1 MGNIHVVLRREDGT
15 IIDELEDGQSE
26 LARLL
31 RRTRDDVAYP
41 YLRFID
47 PIDDTTFTRQQ
58 MSALVP
64 ELRRLAEAT
73 QSAPV
78 RRVLNL
84 AQLCEA
90 TSHSRL
96 SFIGD

>member
-1 MGNIHVVLRREDGT
+1 MGNIHVVLRREDET
-15 IIDELEDGQSE
+15 IIDELDDGQTE

-31 RRTRDDVAYP
+31 RGTRDDIAYP

-47 PIDDTTFTRQQ
+47 PIDFTTFNRAQ
-58 MSALVP
+58 MSALIP

-73 QSAPV
+73 QSAAV
-78 RRVLNL
+78 RRVLDL

-90 TSHSRL
+90 TSHSHL